1 MDKFDVLQVIATV
14 IAFALAASKLL
25 RATVPFWGSMP
36 PTLQRWAPGGL
47 LVLGALPNALAG
59 VTTWTDFGV
68 AVMGA
73 FALAM
78 PGTHKYPTTPE
89 PKAQR
94 DEEPPWPPPPVAT
107 LMLGLALL
115 GSGQACTPGQAIGP
129 CTPTDF
135 TTMEIK
141 AAECDERVKRECPSY
156 VKGSCSKE
164 RGVPCES
171 CQAVTDCK
179 VWFEQ
184 RCAS

>member
-1 MDKFDVLQVIATV
+1 MDKFDILQVVTTV

-36 PTLQRWAPGGL
+36 PVLQRWAPGGL

-89 PKAQR
+89 TKV
-94 DEEPPWPPPPVAT
+94 PPHVPPVA
-107 LMLGLALL
+107 LLVLALGAL
-115 GSGQACTPGQAIGP
+115 SLEACTPGQAIGP

-179 VWFEQ
+179 IWFEQ